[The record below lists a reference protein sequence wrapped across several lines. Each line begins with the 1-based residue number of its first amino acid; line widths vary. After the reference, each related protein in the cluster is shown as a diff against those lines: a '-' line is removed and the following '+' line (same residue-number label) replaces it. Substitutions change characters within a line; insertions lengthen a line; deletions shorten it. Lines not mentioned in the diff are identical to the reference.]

1 MSHLYRCFWAACSL
15 TLLIGCTPDD
25 AINQQS
31 QKASQKP
38 ILTPSAAQPP
48 SEGRQAYIDPQ
59 TGELAP
65 PPSTD
70 ESQFSQRSG
79 QTENDSTTY
88 DYVINEHGNGV
99 LVPRNPQRHE
109 LNAQIDCNGELRTTH
124 GNVEQLKY
132 DFGCVADKKT
142 KGEK

>member
-1 MSHLYRCFWAACSL
+1 MSYLYRCFWAACSL
-15 TLLIGCTPDD
+15 TVLSGCTPDD

-38 ILTPSAAQPP
+38 VLTSSAAQSP

-65 PPSTD
+65 PPLTE
-70 ESQFSQRSG
+70 ESQFSQRSE
-79 QTENDSTTY
+79 QTENGSTTY

-109 LNAQIDCNGELRTTH
+109 LNAQIDCNGELQVTH
-124 GNVEQLKY
+124 GHAEHEKDDSDCSV
-132 DFGCVADKKT
+132 DKKI